1 MRRVFGQTENNTK
14 APADSGFFRREY
26 FPTILSYDGTI
37 QVGRSVAAG
46 THAFGEAQHSPLEM
60 ARCPLPAFDPMCVCA
75 DVCRPTPATATH

>member
-37 QVGRSVAAG
+37 QVGRSAG
-46 THAFGEAQHSPLEM
+46 G
-60 ARCPLPAFDPMCVCA
+60 
-75 DVCRPTPATATH
+75 